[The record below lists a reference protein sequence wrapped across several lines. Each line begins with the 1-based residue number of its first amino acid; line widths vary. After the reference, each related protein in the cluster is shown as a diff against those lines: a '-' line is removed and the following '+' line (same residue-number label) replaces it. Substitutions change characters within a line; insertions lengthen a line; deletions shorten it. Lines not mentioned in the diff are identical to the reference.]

1 MRRLLKNAFCVT
13 KCVGYFKKMRRYHKM
28 PQNMV
33 FSSNCSLYTV
43 VVKDEGSLIFL
54 EKFNILPETLHYVT
68 ILVT

>member
-1 MRRLLKNAFCVT
+1 MQRLLKNALCH
-13 KCVGYFKKMRRYHKM
+13 KMRRLFKKMRRYHKM

-43 VVKDEGSLIFL
+43 VVKDKGSLIFL

>member
-1 MRRLLKNAFCVT
+1 MCHKMRRL
-13 KCVGYFKKMRRYHKM
+13 FKKMRHKM

-33 FSSNCSLYTV
+33 FSPNCSLYTV
-43 VVKDEGSLIFL
+43 VVKDNGSLIFL

>member
-1 MRRLLKNAFCVT
+1 MRRL
-13 KCVGYFKKMRRYHKM
+13 FKKMRRYHKM

-43 VVKDEGSLIFL
+43 VVKDKGRIK